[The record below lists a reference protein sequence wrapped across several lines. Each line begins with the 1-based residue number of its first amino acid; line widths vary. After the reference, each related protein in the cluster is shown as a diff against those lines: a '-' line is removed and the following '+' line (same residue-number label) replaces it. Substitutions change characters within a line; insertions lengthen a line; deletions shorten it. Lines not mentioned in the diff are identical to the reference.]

1 MAENRRGKD
10 RRYYFTLG
18 QMVLLGTAFTLT
30 ALVIFFLGIFVG
42 KGIEARK
49 MIKPEEPLIKIP
61 VQPSAQG
68 SVGTAAVPAKEE
80 LTFYDTLTK
89 SPQVHPMVEEKAKE
103 GKAPDKPLKREV
115 KETRPE
121 PKKNPAPV
129 PRKAMEKNLDKGVSP
144 VAETTKGATESEKS
158 VKPEF
163 KDGKTEGKANGAAG
177 TQKVADKKAEKATPS
192 AEVAKATSAPESAEQ
207 KEVGKTWSVQLNAFP
222 DERSAKQLVDRLK
235 NKGYN
240 AVIGEARNKGKVWY
254 RVRVGKYGSREEA
267 DKALEN
273 FKTRENFDKA
283 FATSRQ

>member
-18 QMVLLGTAFTLT
+18 QMVLLGMAFTLT
-30 ALVIFFLGIFVG
+30 ALVIFFFGIFIG

-61 VQPSAQG
+61 VNPSSQG
-68 SVGTAAVPAKEE
+68 SAGTAGVPPKEE

-89 SPQVHPMVEEKAKE
+89 SPQLQPVPEEKAKE
-103 GKAPDKPLKREV
+103 EKAPDTARRREV
-115 KETRPE
+115 KETKPE
-121 PKKNPAPV
+121 TKKDAAPV
-129 PRKAMEKNLDKGVSP
+129 ARKAMEPKAENGAP
-144 VAETTKGATESEKS
+144 PAGTAAATPTAETAERIDTGKS
-158 VKPEF
+158 W
-163 KDGKTEGKANGAAG
+163 T
-177 TQKVADKKAEKATPS
+177 
-192 AEVAKATSAPESAEQ
+192 
-207 KEVGKTWSVQLNAFP
+207 VQVNAYP

-240 AVIGEARNKGKVWY
+240 AVISEMRNKGKVWY

-273 FKTRENFDKA
+273 FKTKENFDKA

>member
-10 RRYYFTLG
+10 KRYYFTLG

-30 ALVIFFLGIFVG
+30 ALVIFFLGIFIG

-49 MIKPEEPLIKIP
+49 LIKPEEPLIKIP
-61 VQPSAQG
+61 VKPSARPSAG
-68 SVGTAAVPAKEE
+68 AAAVPPKEE

-89 SPQVHPMVEEKAKE
+89 SPQVHPTVEEKVKE
-103 GKAPDKPLKREV
+103 GKGS
-115 KETRPE
+115 
-121 PKKNPAPV
+121 
-129 PRKAMEKNLDKGVSP
+129 RKATEKHLDKSVSP
-144 VAETTKGATESEKS
+144 VAETTKGTKEPEKS
-158 VKPEF
+158 VKPEL
-163 KDGKTEGKANGAAG
+163 KDGKTEAKANGAAG

-192 AEVAKATSAPESAEQ
+192 AEVAKVTPAPENAEQ
-207 KEVGKTWSVQLNAFP
+207 KEAGKTWSVQLNAFP
-222 DERSAKQLVDRLK
+222 DEKSAKQLVDRLK

-240 AVIGEARNKGKVWY
+240 AVISEARNKGKVWY

-283 FATSRQ
+283 FATSRP

>member
-30 ALVIFFLGIFVG
+30 ALVIFFLGIFIG

-61 VQPSAQG
+61 VKPSAQG
-68 SVGTAAVPAKEE
+68 SAGTAGGPPKEE

-89 SPQVHPMVEEKAKE
+89 SPQVRPTVEEKVKE
-103 GKAPDKPLKREV
+103 GKAPGKALKREV

-121 PKKNPAPV
+121 PKNDPAA
-129 PRKAMEKNLDKGVSP
+129 RKAIEKDLDKGVSP
-144 VAETTKGATESEKS
+144 VAEATKGTKEPEKS
-158 VKPEF
+158 VKPEL
-163 KDGKTEGKANGAAG
+163 KDSKTEAKANGAAG
-177 TQKVADKKAEKATPS
+177 TQKVAEKGEKATPS
-192 AEVAKATSAPESAEQ
+192 AEVAKATPAPENAEQ

-240 AVIGEARNKGKVWY
+240 AVISEARNKGKVWY
-254 RVRVGKYGSREEA
+254 RVRVGKYSSREEA
-267 DKALEN
+267 DKALES
-273 FKTRENFDKA
+273 FKTRENFEKA